1 MGLFDSVA
9 GAVLGKLGGD
19 KGTMVQ
25 VAMDL
30 FNQNGGLAGVLEK
43 FKTGG
48 FAEQAD
54 SWVSKGENLSISA
67 EQITQ
72 VLGSSTISNIADKLG
87 MDPDEISTKIA
98 EYLPQVIDKM
108 TPDGEVNAG
117 SGNLLTAVLGMLK

>member
-19 KGTMVQ
+19 KGAMVQ
-25 VAMDL
+25 MAMDL
-30 FNQNGGLAGVLEK
+30 FNQNGGLEGVVEK

-48 FAEQAD
+48 FADEAA
-54 SWVSKGENLSISA
+54 SWIGKGENLSISA
-67 EQITQ
+67 EQVTQ
-72 VLGSSTISNIADKLG
+72 VLGSDAITNIADKLD
-87 MDPDEISTKIA
+87 MDPDEVSAKIA

-117 SGNLLTAVLGMLK
+117 SGNLLTAVLGMFK

>member
-30 FNQNGGLAGVLEK
+30 FTQNGGLAGVLEK

-54 SWVSKGENLSISA
+54 SWVSKGENLPITA

-72 VLGSSTISNIADKLG
+72 VLGSGTITNISNKLS
-87 MDPDEISTKIA
+87 MNPDEVSAKIA

-117 SGNLLTAVLGMLK
+117 SGNLLTAVLSMLK

>member
-54 SWVSKGENLSISA
+54 SWVSKGENLPITA

-72 VLGSSTISNIADKLG
+72 ALGSSTITNISNKLG
-87 MDPDEISTKIA
+87 MNPDEISAKIA